1 MRRSQWDAIC
11 SRGDLAGGPD
21 GCCECPRPNP
31 NPTLTPRPRT
41 LTAIQR
47 HPRTLPLTDTD
58 DNTAGT
64 AADWPQRRSWAING
78 PTTGDVPPGGS
89 LPPFSWAQFNS
100 TSHVGLPEVYDF
112 AYEAMVPDSE
122 VWPITA

>member
-21 GCCECPRPNP
+21 GCY
-31 NPTLTPRPRT
+31 
-41 LTAIQR
+41 
-47 HPRTLPLTDTD
+47 
-58 DNTAGT
+58 DNKAGT
-64 AADWPQRRSWAING
+64 AADWPLRRSWAING